1 MPKAREAS
9 SIDPTSTAVYPAL
22 HPLNVL
28 VWHVH
33 SAWLG
38 ALVRGGHRY
47 LLPVRAIGGPGSR
60 RPEWPRSVVDL
71 TPEDAAACE
80 IDLVVFQNPHEL
92 DEAHSWLGNRSVP
105 ALYVEH
111 NAPQGAINAMRHP
124 LADRDDLGLV
134 HVTHFNALL
143 WDGGATRSCVIEHGV
158 PDPGYRYEGTLPRI
172 ACAINEAQRRGRV
185 TGTDLLPQF
194 DRIAPVDLFGIG
206 GTYDVHQRDL
216 HAEMPRRRVY
226 VHPFRWTSLGLTLL
240 EAMMLGMPVV
250 ALATTEAPRAVP
262 ASAGVCSSDLR
273 VVLDATR
280 WLIEEPEAA
289 RTLGRGARATALAQY
304 GLERFLQRWDAL
316 FAQTIG
322 SGTVWRA
329 SAVQARTSST

>member
-1 MPKAREAS
+1 M
-9 SIDPTSTAVYPAL
+9 YPAL
-22 HPLNVL
+22 GPLNVL

-38 ALVRGGHRY
+38 ALARGGHRY

-60 RPEWPRSVVDL
+60 RPEWPPSVVDL
-71 TPEDAAACE
+71 TPQDAAACQ
-80 IDLVVFQNPHEL
+80 IDLVVFQNVHEM
-92 DEAHSWLGNRSVP
+92 DEARRWLGKRRVP

-124 LADRDDLGLV
+124 LADRDDVALV

-143 WDGGATRSCVIEHGV
+143 WDGGATRSCVIEHGI
-158 PDPGYRYEGTLPRI
+158 PDPGYRYEGSLPRI
-172 ACAINEAQRRGRV
+172 ACAINEAKRRGRV
-185 TGTDLLPQF
+185 TGTDLLPRF
-194 DRIAPVDLFGIG
+194 EAVAPVDLFGIG
-206 GTYDVHQRDL
+206 GTYDVHQREL
-216 HAEMPRRRVY
+216 HAAMPRRRLY

-262 ASAGVCSSDLR
+262 ATAGVCSSDLR
-273 VVLDATR
+273 VVLDAAR
-280 WLIEEPEAA
+280 WLIEEPETA
-289 RTLGRGARATALAQY
+289 RTLGRGARAAALAQY

-316 FAQTIG
+316 FAETINSG
-322 SGTVWRA
+322 SVWRA
-329 SAVQARTSST
+329 SAVQASTSST